1 MAVFYRLRRAVRL
14 RLRSLLKQIFWES
27 AQEKQEAEHGNL
39 ETGWIDPARV
49 TMGRHS
55 YGMPR
60 IIVYDERVPTHLTI
74 GAFCSIAAGVRFLLD
89 GDHRHEFVTTSPI
102 LEFDEMPPGHGRGK
116 GPINVGHD
124 VWIGHGATILSG
136 VTIGTGA
143 VVGAR
148 AVVASD
154 VRPYAIVVGNP
165 AREVRQRFSDEQIED
180 LLATEWWTW
189 PDERIEAALPLLWS
203 SDVSAVVNCAR
214 SS

>member
-1 MAVFYRLRRAVRL
+1 MAVVYRLRYALRL
-14 RLRSLLKQIFWES
+14 RLRSLLKQILWES
-27 AQEKQEAEHGNL
+27 SQEKRDLEYGNP

-60 IIVYDERVPTHLTI
+60 IIVYDDAEPTRVTV
-74 GAFCSIAAGVRFLLD
+74 GSFCSIAAGVRFLLD
-89 GDHRHEFVTTSPI
+89 GDHRHEFITTSPM
-102 LEFDEMPPGHGRGK
+102 LHPDEKPPGHGRGK
-116 GPINVGHD
+116 GSIDVGHD

-136 VTIGTGA
+136 VAIGTGA

-165 AREVRQRFSDEQIED
+165 AREIRRRFSDSQIGE

-189 PDERIEAALPLLWS
+189 PDERIQAALPLLWS
-203 SDVSAVVNCAR
+203 SDVGALVNYSR
-214 SS
+214 SG